1 LDPII
6 QDEVYRITR
15 ELLRNAF
22 RHSRASQI
30 EADIRYD
37 DRLLRVLIRDD
48 GKGIDP
54 KVVEAGGRAG
64 HWGLSGMRERA
75 KRIGARLE
83 FWSEAG
89 AGTEVALSIPAS
101 IAYGTSRNSRSFPLL
116 RRKKA
121 NP

>member
-1 LDPII
+1 MDPII
-6 QDEVYRITR
+6 QDEAYRIAR

-22 RHSRASQI
+22 RHAKATQI
-30 EADIRYD
+30 EAEIRYE

-54 KVVEAGGRAG
+54 EIVKSGGRAG
-64 HWGLSGMRERA
+64 HWGLLGMRERA

-89 AGTEVALSIPAS
+89 AGTEVELSIPAS
-101 IAYGTSRNSRSFPLL
+101 IAYAAPRSGRFHVF